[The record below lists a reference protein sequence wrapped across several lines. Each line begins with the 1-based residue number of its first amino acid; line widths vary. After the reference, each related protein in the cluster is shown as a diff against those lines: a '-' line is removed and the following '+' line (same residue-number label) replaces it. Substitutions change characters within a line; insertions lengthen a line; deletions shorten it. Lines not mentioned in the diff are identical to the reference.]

1 MQDLTAEIN
10 CPNCNRRVKI
20 KVKEMVPG
28 RTKRLSC
35 GCTIQFTGN
44 DGRQVQRALGDLENQ
59 LKRLQ
64 RKITIKF

>member
-1 MQDLTAEIN
+1 MQNLTAEIS

-28 RTKRLSC
+28 RSKRLSC
-35 GCTIQFTGN
+35 GCTIQFTGD
-44 DGRQVQRALGDLENQ
+44 DGRQVQRALDDLENQ

-64 RKITIKF
+64 RKTTIKF